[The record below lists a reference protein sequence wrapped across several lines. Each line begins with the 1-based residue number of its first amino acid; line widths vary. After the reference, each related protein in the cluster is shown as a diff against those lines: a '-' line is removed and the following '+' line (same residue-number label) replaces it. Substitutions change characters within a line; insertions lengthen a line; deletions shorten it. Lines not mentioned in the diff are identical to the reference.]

1 MTLNLQVGTG
11 TILNRVPFDA
21 ARVVVDM
28 GTASILSRVP
38 QDAVQ
43 PVPWWGDDPDSWEAV
58 WLDGERLPGLSFIT
72 GEVGIRVSRKK
83 VAGKHGE
90 SRVQFGYE
98 AAKLQIHLV
107 IWKKEHLD
115 AWNKQLQ
122 TLRPRA
128 GRGQPGVVS
137 ISHPATTQ
145 MGINFVEVIHVGLL
159 QLEEPSMDIF
169 STKLDVLEHI
179 PRPTANKAKV
189 QNTDVTT
196 IPKSFATGST
206 GKTLPSPTSQTAVKP
221 SQTNRGP

>member
-1 MTLNLQVGTG
+1 MTVNLQVGTG
-11 TILNRVPFDA
+11 TILNRVPFEA

-28 GTASILSRVP
+28 GTASILSRTP
-38 QDAVQ
+38 MDAVQ
-43 PVPWWGDDPDSWEAV
+43 SVPWWGDDPDSWEAV
-58 WLDGERLPGLSFIT
+58 WFDGERLPGLSFIT
-72 GEVGIRVSRKK
+72 GQVGIRVSRRK

-98 AAKLQIHLV
+98 AAKLQVNLV
-107 IWKKEHLD
+107 IWTQEHLD

-159 QLEEPSMDIF
+159 KLEEPGMDIF
-169 STKLDVLEHI
+169 STQIDVLEHI

-189 QNTDVTT
+189 RTTDITT
-196 IPKSFATGST
+196 IPTALPTGST
-206 GKTLPSPTSQTAVKP
+206 AKTPPTPTSSSAVKP
-221 SQTNRGP
+221 SQTNGGP